1 MGTEQATTA
10 GSAFGRDGHLTALGA
25 ERFSLGEL
33 VGAERARVEEHL
45 GGCAACSARCS
56 ARARF
61 DEGLALPP
69 LRLGG
74 LQAGAVAAP
83 QAGGVA
89 APQSGGKVI
98 AFPGRAWVGGVVGF
112 ALAAGLA
119 GLLWPGSQ
127 EAAREG
133 LGAEPSTG
141 VDGYEEGVRR
151 KGQEFAFEVFVDAP
165 TGARPVAT
173 GEAVEAGARVG
184 FRVHPRSS
192 GHLLIVGVDE
202 QGNDYLC
209 FPQKGGGGSASW
221 EASERAR
228 AVEEAVRFDAVPGRE
243 HLVAL
248 YCERPISWEEVKGGL
263 KEAQGGQALPA
274 LRGDCVQREVIL
286 NKAAPQGGDGGGLDA
301 SGGGGGP

>member
-1 MGTEQATTA
+1 
-10 GSAFGRDGHLTALGA
+10 
-25 ERFSLGEL
+25 
-33 VGAERARVEEHL
+33 
-45 GGCAACSARCS
+45 
-56 ARARF
+56 
-61 DEGLALPP
+61 
-69 LRLGG
+69 
-74 LQAGAVAAP
+74 
-83 QAGGVA
+83 
-89 APQSGGKVI
+89 
-98 AFPGRAWVGGVVGF
+98 VVGF

-173 GEAVEAGARVG
+173 GEAVEAGSRVG

-209 FPQKGGGGSASW
+209 FPQKGGGASASW

-263 KEAQGGQALPA
+263 KEAQGGQALPT

-286 NKAAPQGGDGGGLDA
+286 HKAAPQEGDGGGLDA
-301 SGGGGGP
+301 SGDASGDGGGP